1 LRSDAEEE
9 GEIVRSACIP
19 VLLFAT
25 YTCAG
30 QTPHN
35 KFPGSLLRGNLLRI
49 ADGQPRLEST
59 VTICLV
65 TDPNRPIVAAAEML
79 ADRIFSSIRVS
90 VRWFEPPVCRATKE
104 IPIFMVIWT
113 GTPKT
118 YLPSALGMA
127 LPLEGTHAWVFY
139 DRVRESVPDS
149 RVPALLAHVMVHEI
163 AHLLQ
168 GTIRHSESGILNAHW
183 SDTEIRHMAFLP
195 LAFTPTDAILIHHG
209 IEDRRS
215 RVAPNS
221 IAPAPTGPPNA
232 ISQYVAPSQAG
243 WRPAREADGSR

>member
-1 LRSDAEEE
+1 MRNT
-9 GEIVRSACIP
+9 CIP

-30 QTPHN
+30 QTRLD

-90 VRWFEPPVCRATKE
+90 VHWYEPPVCLATKE

-118 YLPSALGMA
+118 YLPGALGVA

-139 DRVRESVPDS
+139 DRVWGSVPDS

-163 AHLLQ
+163 AHVLQ
-168 GTIRHSESGILNAHW
+168 GINRHAESGILKASW
-183 SDTEIRHMAFLP
+183 SEREIAQIALLP
-195 LAFTPTDAILIHHG
+195 LAFTPTDATLIHLG
-209 IEDRRS
+209 IEERRS
-215 RVAPNS
+215 RLVSNRFARVPNRS
-221 IAPAPTGPPNA
+221 SA
-232 ISQYVAPSQAG
+232 IWPLGKGALAVP
-243 WRPAREADGSR
+243 

>member
-1 LRSDAEEE
+1 MRNT
-9 GEIVRSACIP
+9 CIP

-30 QTPHN
+30 QTPLN
-35 KFPGSLLRGNLLRI
+35 KFPGSLLPSNLLRI

-90 VRWFEPPVCRATKE
+90 VHWYEPPVCLATKE

-118 YLPSALGMA
+118 YLRGALGVA

-139 DRVRESVPDS
+139 DRVWGSVPDS
-149 RVPALLAHVMVHEI
+149 RVPALLAHVIVHEI

-168 GTIRHSESGILNAHW
+168 GTIRHSESGILKAHW
-183 SDTEIRHMAFLP
+183 SDTEIGHMAFLP
-195 LAFTPTDAILIHHG
+195 LPFTPIDAILIHHG
-209 IEDRRS
+209 IEERRS

-221 IAPAPTGPPNA
+221 IAPAPTSPPTA
-232 ISQYVAPSQAG
+232 ISGYVTPSRAG
-243 WRPAREADGSR
+243 CRPVRDADLTQ